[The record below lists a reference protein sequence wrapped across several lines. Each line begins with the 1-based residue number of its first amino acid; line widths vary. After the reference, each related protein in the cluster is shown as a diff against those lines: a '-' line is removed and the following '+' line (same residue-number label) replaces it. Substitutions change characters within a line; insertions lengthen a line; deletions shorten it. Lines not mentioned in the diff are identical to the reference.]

1 MNSLSVNCRGISFLS
16 TVKQWLLQA
25 QIYCTSYALADEN
38 TSLRTLEA
46 EAGLF
51 PAVSMLW
58 AIRRKDLHFL
68 SVYVFVRLS
77 NPHSSL
83 RDSAC
88 QLWSLSEKT
97 VFASGHHYPP
107 ELSSTADANY
117 RKKSWKFTRHCVFFC
132 FFSHLWL
139 QQRWR
144 ATARE
149 DTYSGESAWDQ
160 LKPLDWFQGVAGG
173 GNKTNNK
180 SKKTLIRIFRNI
192 FWALSEGLTGLLTRN

>member
-1 MNSLSVNCRGISFLS
+1 MNSLSVNFRGISFLS
-16 TVKQWLLQA
+16 TVKQWLLHA

-38 TSLRTLEA
+38 TSLRQNRTLEA

-51 PAVSMLW
+51 PAVPMLW

-117 RKKSWKFTRHCVFFC
+117 RKKSWKFTRHCVLFFL
-132 FFSHLWL
+132 FFFLTCGYNKGD
-139 QQRWR
+139 
-144 ATARE
+144 A
-149 DTYSGESAWDQ
+149 
-160 LKPLDWFQGVAGG
+160 PLLEKIHIQENQPGTSLNPWIDF
-173 GNKTNNK
+173 K
-180 SKKTLIRIFRNI
+180 
-192 FWALSEGLTGLLTRN
+192 E